1 MAPSKNHEYDPI
13 SPSSFGEKDVDTPYS
28 DQNSEDEP
36 FLEPRNFVQ
45 SPRLRIWLPWILCA
59 LFAIIS
65 GVLAFILFLQPTCNV
80 GKGYINDFR
89 KFTENFPI
97 CSLELTFALVDPAT
111 IPLEQVR
118 FSGSPEF
125 DAKGRMHHKPWDPNT
140 PWPENVPYFG
150 QPSPEIDENWK
161 KLIGHRYF
169 SISEEE
175 AKSIWP
181 GTYHEYVDQYEGG
194 WTAG

>member
-36 FLEPRNFVQ
+36 FLEPRHFSQ
-45 SPRLRIWLPWILCA
+45 LSRLRLWLPWILFA
-59 LFAIIS
+59 VFAIIS
-65 GVLAFILFLQPTCNV
+65 CVLAFLLFRQPTCKV

-181 GTYHEYVDQYEGG
+181 DTYHEYVDQYEGG